1 MKKSVLIVED
11 ESLMR
16 EVIKDYFD
24 GAGYETYEA
33 ADGRDALDQIDAMDF
48 DLILLDIMLPEID
61 GLSICRHIRKEKDT
75 PIIMLTARSDED
87 DKLLGYDFGADDY
100 VTKPFSP
107 RVLLAKANAL
117 LKRTAGSMCDK
128 DGIIS
133 AGGIQIN
140 ETSHTVTCDG
150 TFIDLTPKEYDLL
163 VFLMINRGR
172 VLSRDTLLS
181 KVWGYDY
188 FGDLRTVDTHIK
200 KLRAK
205 LGDKAQY
212 IKTLIKAGYKFDET
226 AEE

>member
-1 MKKSVLIVED
+1 MK
-11 ESLMR
+11 
-16 EVIKDYFD
+16 
-24 GAGYETYEA
+24 A

-87 DKLLGYDFGADDY
+87 DKLLGYEFGADDY

-150 TFIDLTPKEYDLL
+150 AFIDLTPKEYDLL

-205 LGDKAQY
+205 LGGQSAVYQDPDQSR
-212 IKTLIKAGYKFDET
+212 L
-226 AEE
+226 